1 MAVAVIAGS
10 VDGLGRDVTAE
21 WRVRLGA
28 GASGGHANDLP
39 VYAEAADLQRFCA
52 KHGEVAGVEIKG
64 TKAKITM
71 DSGADAAGKALNG
84 HVVHRT
90 TLEIVVNHEEDW
102 WP

>member
-1 MAVAVIAGS
+1 M
-10 VDGLGRDVTAE
+10 
-21 WRVRLGA
+21 
-28 GASGGHANDLP
+28 
-39 VYAEAADLQRFCA
+39 
-52 KHGEVAGVEIKG
+52 AGVEIKG